1 MKTEN
6 IVFGGA
12 VGADGWI
19 DLTVGIQHE
28 MVHFPGDP
36 GVELKQTKH
45 LDRGDPATVS
55 HLSLGV
61 HSGTH
66 VDAPV
71 HFIGGAPGVDQFS
84 IDAMIGPARVI
95 EILDKEVC
103 TAQDLA
109 AYDIRAGERLLLR
122 TNNSDRCWNVDA
134 FVEDY
139 AHLDTSAARMLA
151 ERGVRMVGIDYL
163 SIGHGE
169 DGLEVHRILLGA
181 GTVIIEGLDLS
192 RVDAGFY
199 DVICLPLRI
208 LGGDG
213 APARVALRRRE
224 GKAARRRTSYAPAG
238 KMRAVVVVPQEK
250 SVRL

>member
-6 IVFGGA
+6 IVFDGA
-12 VGADGWI
+12 AGADGWI
-19 DLTVGIQHE
+19 DLTVGIRHE

-61 HSGTH
+61 HTGTH

-71 HFIGGAPGVDQFS
+71 HFIGGAPGVDLTS
-84 IDAMIGPARVI
+84 IESMNGPARVI
-95 EILDKEVC
+95 EIKDKETC
-103 TAQDLA
+103 TAKDLVPFH
-109 AYDIRAGERLLLR
+109 ISAGERVLLR
-122 TNNSDRCWNVDA
+122 TSNSTRCWNVDT

-139 AHLDTSAARMLA
+139 AHLDVSAAKFLA
-151 ERGVRMVGIDYL
+151 ERRIRMVGIDYL
-163 SIGHGE
+163 SIGRGE
-169 DGLEVHRILLGA
+169 DGPEVHRILLGS
-181 GTVIIEGLDLS
+181 GVVILEGLDLS
-192 RVDAGFY
+192 RTAPGLY

-213 APARVALRRRE
+213 APARVALRRRDGE
-224 GKAARRRTSYAPAG
+224 RPGDRT
-238 KMRAVVVVPQEK
+238 RV
-250 SVRL
+250 

>member
-6 IVFGGA
+6 FVFDELAGR
-12 VGADGWI
+12 DGWI
-19 DLTVGIQHE
+19 NLTVGIRHN
-28 MVHFPGDP
+28 MVHYPGDP

-55 HLSLGV
+55 QLSLGV
-61 HSGTH
+61 HTGTH

-71 HFIGGAPGVDQFS
+71 HFIGGAAGVDEFS
-84 IDAMIGPARVI
+84 IDAMVGPAQVI
-95 EILDKEVC
+95 EILDKETC

-109 AYDIRAGERLLLR
+109 AYDIREGERLLLR
-122 TNNSDRCWNVDA
+122 TNNSMRCWNVDS

-151 ERGVRMVGIDYL
+151 ERRVRMVGIDYL
-163 SIGHGE
+163 SIGHGNE
-169 DGLEVHRILLGA
+169 GPEVHRILLGA
-181 GTVIIEGLDLS
+181 SIVIVEGLDLS

-199 DVICLPLRI
+199 DVVCLPLKI

-213 APARVALRRRE
+213 APARVAVRRRE
-224 GKAARRRTSYAPAG
+224 GEAPRRRTSYAPAG
-238 KMRAVVVVPQEK
+238 T
-250 SVRL
+250 